1 MPYAILAGSLPAGKT
16 GVYMGIFNFFIVL
29 PEIIASLGFGWIMNH
44 VLHNNRL
51 AAVIAGGV
59 FMALA
64 ALLMQRVVDPGAE
77 MIDEAVPV
85 PGDAI
90 AL

>member
-1 MPYAILAGSLPAGKT
+1 MPYAVLAGSLPPEKT

-29 PEIIASLGFGWIMNH
+29 PEILASVGFGWVMNH
-44 VLHNNRL
+44 MLHNNRL

-64 ALLMQRVVDPGAE
+64 ALLMQRVTDPG
-77 MIDEAVPV
+77 DERVARPQLARQKELAV
-85 PGDAI
+85 
-90 AL
+90 

>member
-1 MPYAILAGSLPAGKT
+1 L
-16 GVYMGIFNFFIVL
+16 NFFIEL
-29 PEIIASLGFGWIMNH
+29 PEINATLGFGWVMNH
-44 VLHNNRL
+44 LLNNNRL

-77 MIDEAVPV
+77 TIVEAAPLPADAEIIASLK
-85 PGDAI
+85 PGHTAH
-90 AL
+90 